1 MSRTRIALIGL
12 MGMALAAPAAQAQFG
27 GWVNK
32 GAQKAKKV
40 QEANAP
46 WTPEQE
52 KAIGEASAAKM
63 ISVFGN
69 YENPAMVNYVNL
81 VGNAAA
87 RQASRDVPYHFA
99 ILDTE
104 IINAFALPGGYIF
117 ITRGAL
123 ANMKNEAELAGAL
136 AHEVAHVDGRHLE
149 KQIRAKKNKQ
159 LASETVFEE
168 VGSRIPTPSE
178 LTAIAKDIVAEA
190 LSTSYSPQSESEAD
204 KKGTEF
210 AAYAG
215 YRATGLRDFL
225 EMLAKADDARRLG
238 LWGKTHPPLSQR
250 VARLTEIAAPFG
262 DSGQTLE
269 GRFQKNASFAPPPA
283 PKPAAESAAPPAP
296 EPAAKPA
303 PKPAYKPAAKTGG
316 SGR

>member
-1 MSRTRIALIGL
+1 MTSCARKVLIALVGI
-12 MGMALAAPAAQAQFG
+12 ALATPAAQAQFG

-32 GAQKAKKV
+32 GVTKAKKV

-63 ISVFGN
+63 ISVFGL

-87 RQASRDVPYHFA
+87 RQAPRDVPYHFA

-123 ANMKNEAELAGAL
+123 ANMRNEAELAGTL

-159 LASETVFEE
+159 LATETVSEE
-168 VGSRIPTPSE
+168 LGSRVPGPAE
-178 LTAIAKDIVAEA
+178 LTALAKDLVTEA
-190 LSTSYSPQSESEAD
+190 LTTSYTPASESEAD

-225 EMLAKADDARRLG
+225 QMLAKASDARRLG
-238 LWGKTHPPLSQR
+238 LWQKTHPPLAQR
-250 VARLTEIAAPFG
+250 VATLTTLAGQFG
-262 DSGQTLE
+262 DAGQTLAE
-269 GRFQKNASFAPPPA
+269 RFQHNVRFEA
-283 PKPAAESAAPPAP
+283 PAAAS
-296 EPAAKPA
+296 
-303 PKPAYKPAAKTGG
+303 GG
-316 SGR
+316 SSSH

>member
-1 MSRTRIALIGL
+1 MSRASKVLIALVGI
-12 MGMALAAPAAQAQFG
+12 ALAAPAAQAQFG

-32 GAQKAKKV
+32 GITKAKKV

-52 KAIGEASAAKM
+52 KAIGQASAAKM
-63 ISVFGN
+63 ISVFGV
-69 YENPAMVNYVNL
+69 YENPAVVNYVNL

-87 RQASRDVPYHFA
+87 RQAPRDVPYHFA

-104 IINAFALPGGYIF
+104 IINAFALPGGFIF

-123 ANMKNEAELAGAL
+123 ANMKSEAELAGTL

-149 KQIRAKKNKQ
+149 KQVRAKKNKQ
-159 LASETVFEE
+159 LASETLFEE
-168 VGSRIPTPSE
+168 MGSRVPGPAE
-178 LTAIAKDIVAEA
+178 LTALAKDLVTEA
-190 LSTSYSPQSESEAD
+190 LTTSYSPASESEAD

-225 EMLAKADDARRLG
+225 QMLAQASDARRLG
-238 LWGKTHPPLSQR
+238 LWQKTHPPLAQR
-250 VARLTEIAAPFG
+250 VATLTAIAAQYG
-262 DSGQTLE
+262 DAGQTLE
-269 GRFQKNASFAPPPA
+269 GRYQQNVRFEA
-283 PKPAAESAAPPAP
+283 
-296 EPAAKPA
+296 EPAAA
-303 PKPAYKPAAKTGG
+303 TGG
-316 SGR
+316 SSSQ

>member
-1 MSRTRIALIGL
+1 VT
-12 MGMALAAPAAQAQFG
+12 
-27 GWVNK
+27 
-32 GAQKAKKV
+32 KAKQV

-52 KAIGEASAAKM
+52 KAIGQASAAKM
-63 ISVFGN
+63 ISVFGL

-81 VGNAAA
+81 VGDTVA
-87 RQASRDVPYHFA
+87 RQAPRDVPYHFA

-123 ANMKNEAELAGAL
+123 ANMRSEAELAGTL
-136 AHEVAHVDGRHLE
+136 AHEVSHVDGRHLE

-159 LASETVFEE
+159 LASQTAFEE
-168 VGSRIPTPSE
+168 LGSRVPAPAE
-178 LTAIAKDIVAEA
+178 LMNLAKDLVTEA
-190 LSTSYSPQSESEAD
+190 LTTSYSPASESEAD

-225 EMLAKADDARRLG
+225 EMLARANDARRLG
-238 LWGKTHPPLSQR
+238 LWQKTHPPLSQR
-250 VARLTEIAAPFG
+250 VATLTRIAGPFG
-262 DSGQTLE
+262 DAGQTLE
-269 GRFQKNASFAPPPA
+269 ERFQQNVRFAPA
-283 PKPAAESAAPPAP
+283 
-296 EPAAKPA
+296 PAAKP
-303 PKPAYKPAAKTGG
+303 GG
-316 SGR
+316 SGK

>member
-1 MSRTRIALIGL
+1 MSRLRKILIALV
-12 MGMALAAPAAQAQFG
+12 GMALVAPAAQAQFG

-52 KAIGEASAAKM
+52 KAIGQASAAKM
-63 ISVFGN
+63 ISVFGL

-87 RQASRDVPYHFA
+87 RQAPRDVPYHFA
-99 ILDTE
+99 ILDAE

-123 ANMKNEAELAGAL
+123 ANMKSEAELAGTL
-136 AHEVAHVDGRHLE
+136 AHEVSHVDGRHLE

-159 LASETVFEE
+159 LVSETAFEE
-168 VGSRIPTPSE
+168 LGSRIPGPAE
-178 LTAIAKDIVAEA
+178 LTALAKDLVTEA
-190 LSTSYSPQSESEAD
+190 LTTSYSPASESEAD
-204 KKGTEF
+204 KKGTQF

-225 EMLAKADDARRLG
+225 QTLAQANDARRLG
-238 LWGKTHPPLSQR
+238 LWQKTHPPLTQR
-250 VARLTEIAAPFG
+250 VATLTGIASEYG
-262 DSGQTLE
+262 DAGQILE
-269 GRFQKNASFAPPPA
+269 ERFQQNVRFG
-283 PKPAAESAAPPAP
+283 APPAK
-296 EPAAKPA
+296 AAASKGTSS
-303 PKPAYKPAAKTGG
+303 K
-316 SGR
+316 

>member
-1 MSRTRIALIGL
+1 MKRARKVLIAMLS
-12 MGMALAAPAAQAQFG
+12 MALAAPAAHAQFG

-32 GAQKAKKV
+32 GVTKAKKV

-52 KAIGEASAAKM
+52 KAIGQASAAKM
-63 ISVFGN
+63 ISAFGL

-87 RQASRDVPYHFA
+87 RQAPRDVPYHFA

-123 ANMKNEAELAGAL
+123 ANMKSEAELAGTL

-149 KQIRAKKNKQ
+149 KQVRAKKNKQ
-159 LASETVFEE
+159 LATETAFEE
-168 VGSRIPTPSE
+168 FGSRVPGPAE
-178 LTAIAKDIVAEA
+178 LMNLAKDIVTEA
-190 LSTSYSPQSESEAD
+190 LTTSYSPASESEAD

-215 YRATGLRDFL
+215 YRAAGLRDFL

-238 LWGKTHPPLSQR
+238 LWQKTHPPLSQR
-250 VARLTEIAAPFG
+250 VATLTAISAPYG
-262 DSGQTLE
+262 DAGQTLE
-269 GRFQKNASFAPPPA
+269 ERFQHNVHF
-283 PKPAAESAAPPAP
+283 AP
-296 EPAAKPA
+296 EPASKP
-303 PKPAYKPAAKTGG
+303 GG
-316 SGR
+316 SGQ

>member
-1 MSRTRIALIGL
+1 MSRARKVLIALVGI
-12 MGMALAAPAAQAQFG
+12 ALAAPAAQAQFG

-32 GAQKAKKV
+32 GAQKAKQV
-40 QEANAP
+40 HEANAP

-52 KAIGEASAAKM
+52 NAIGQASAAKM
-63 ISVFGN
+63 ITVFGL

-81 VGNAAA
+81 VGNTAA
-87 RQASRDVPYHFA
+87 RQAPRDVPYHFA

-123 ANMKNEAELAGAL
+123 ANMKSEAELAGTL

-149 KQIRAKKNKQ
+149 KQVRAKKNKN
-159 LASETVFEE
+159 LASQTAFEE
-168 VGSRIPTPSE
+168 IGSRVPAPSE
-178 LTAIAKDIVAEA
+178 LTAMAKDVVTEA
-190 LSTSYSPQSESEAD
+190 LSTSYSPGSESEAD

-225 EMLAKADDARRLG
+225 QMLARADDARRLG
-238 LWGKTHPPLSQR
+238 LWQKTHPPLPQR
-250 VARLTEIAAPFG
+250 VATLTEIAKPYG
-262 DSGQTLE
+262 DAGQTLE
-269 GRFQKNASFAPPPA
+269 ERFQQNVRFAPERAPA
-283 PKPAAESAAPPAP
+283 HA
-296 EPAAKPA
+296 
-303 PKPAYKPAAKTGG
+303 G
-316 SGR
+316 SSSK

>member
-1 MSRTRIALIGL
+1 MSRARKVLIGL
-12 MGMALAAPAAQAQFG
+12 VGIALAAPAAQAQFG

-32 GAQKAKKV
+32 GAQKAKQV
-40 QEANAP
+40 HEANAP

-63 ISVFGN
+63 ISVFGL

-87 RQASRDVPYHFA
+87 RQAPRDVPYHFA

-123 ANMKNEAELAGAL
+123 ANMRSEAELAGTL
-136 AHEVAHVDGRHLE
+136 AHEVSHVDGRHLE
-149 KQIRAKKNKQ
+149 KQVRAKKNKN
-159 LASETVFEE
+159 LASQTAFEE
-168 VGSRIPTPSE
+168 IGSRVPGPSE
-178 LTAIAKDIVAEA
+178 LTSMAKDLVTEA
-190 LSTSYSPQSESEAD
+190 LSTSYSPASESEAD

-225 EMLAKADDARRLG
+225 QMLSRADDARRLG
-238 LWGKTHPPLSQR
+238 LWQKTHPPLAQR
-250 VARLTEIAAPFG
+250 VATLTEIAKQYG
-262 DSGQTLE
+262 DAGQTLE
-269 GRFQKNASFAPPPA
+269 GRFQQNVRFA
-283 PKPAAESAAPPAP
+283 AA
-296 EPAAKPA
+296 PAAKP
-303 PKPAYKPAAKTGG
+303 GG
-316 SGR
+316 SSSK